1 MIIIELANIDDAV
14 DYAHILNQS
23 WKDTYKDYVSIEH
36 IDNEFNI
43 NNLIQDFSKNLN
55 INDELYMIKL
65 DNKNIG
71 ILQLGPPEDK
81 YKSNML
87 GYGEILSFHIV
98 KDFIG
103 KGYGTIV
110 IEFAE
115 KRLKELGYKHI
126 CLWVKKQNE
135 RAIKFYLK
143 HGFKK
148 TIYSCEE
155 TIDGAP
161 SFVMEKRNV

>member
-1 MIIIELANIDDAV
+1 MLKIELANINDAF

-23 WKDTYKDYVSIEH
+23 WKDTYKDYISIEH

-43 NNLIQDFSKNLN
+43 DNLIRNFPKNLN
-55 INDELYMIKL
+55 INNELYMLKL
-65 DNKNIG
+65 DDKNIG
-71 ILQLGPPEDK
+71 ILQLGSPEDK

-87 GYGEILSFHIV
+87 EYGEILSFHIT
-98 KDFIG
+98 KDHVG
-103 KGYGTIV
+103 KGYGSVAIK
-110 IEFAE
+110 FAE

-135 RAIKFYLK
+135 KAIKFYLK
-143 HGFKK
+143 HGFDK
-148 TIYSCEE
+148 TSYSCEQ

-161 SFVMEKRNV
+161 SLVMEKYNI